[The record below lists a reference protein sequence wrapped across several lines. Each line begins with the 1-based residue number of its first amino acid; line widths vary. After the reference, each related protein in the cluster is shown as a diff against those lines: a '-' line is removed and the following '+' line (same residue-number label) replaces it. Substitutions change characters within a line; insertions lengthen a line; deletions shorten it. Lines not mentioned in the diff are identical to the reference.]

1 MNKLAAPDQLRVS
14 VATFNRVLFTHPQDG
29 NLMLALERQA
39 TVRKDGSLR
48 IRAQPFGGGIHIL
61 NPTPLQRIIGKIQ
74 FDSERS
80 RHQQDFRILIPPSQ
94 WELIKQYCLQH
105 LADEEDLELETLPH
119 RELTEEFTDTINVH
133 LNPSQY
139 TVQPMGFVIENSPV
153 RTDNAYA
160 DGQLTVHLYRVFEVQ
175 IVDVTLCMVMQSINQ
190 LYSDQEIGERARK
203 DFEEGGRGRA
213 NTILTLPLD
222 QVTESYLALPPER
235 RYGRITMEGHELDET
250 VLAILP
256 DIDVPQY
263 ERL

>member
-1 MNKLAAPDQLRVS
+1 MNKIVTPDQLRVS
-14 VATFNRVLFTHPQDG
+14 VATFNRVLFTDPQDG
-29 NLMLALERQA
+29 ILMLALERQA
-39 TVRKDGSLR
+39 TVLKDGGVR
-48 IRAQPFGGGIHIL
+48 IQAQPFGGGIHIL

-80 RHQQDFRILIPPSQ
+80 RHEQDFRILIPPSQ
-94 WELIKQYCLQH
+94 WERIKQYCLQH

-119 RELTEEFTDTINVH
+119 RELTEEFSDTINVH

-139 TVQPMGFVIENSPV
+139 TAQPMGFVIENRPV
-153 RTDNAYA
+153 QTDNAYA
-160 DGQLTVHLYRVFEVQ
+160 NGQLTVHLYRVFEVR

-190 LYSDQEIGERARK
+190 LYSDQDIGERARK

-213 NTILTLPLD
+213 NTILTLPLEK
-222 QVTESYLALPPER
+222 VTEAYLGMPPET
-235 RYGRITMEGHELDET
+235 RYGKITIENHELDET